1 MFWLRLVLV
10 ASCFVCLYRSYC
22 CVLVFIVLPAAN
34 SWQSRGGRRK
44 RSELNSP
51 VWIAG
56 WPCVTETSGCHF
68 LIYLLE
74 HLLFEL
80 MPPKGLGMFRA
91 IMRCN
96 MLRLRTSMVEPLQR
110 ASCLNLWQQACLGQH
125 RGNIHIR

>member
-56 WPCVTETSGCHF
+56 WPCVTE
-68 LIYLLE
+68 LLAVI
-74 HLLFEL
+74 F
-80 MPPKGLGMFRA
+80 
-91 IMRCN
+91 
-96 MLRLRTSMVEPLQR
+96 
-110 ASCLNLWQQACLGQH
+110 
-125 RGNIHIR
+125 